1 MLHCCIVAFVFTAAT
16 NWMVFMGPQ
25 MGSVLRTC
33 PDGMGSP
40 FNSGF
45 KEGSR
50 WAERNAAAQ
59 NGGDVSAPFSWRQ
72 QGRAKR
78 PRSHR
83 RQRGAAHHAPQRRQ
97 APPPSVHAPAIQA
110 AKAAPLAPEAARLSP
125 MQRRLSQAEQMRAM
139 RARAHATIAHAE
151 LGNATAL
158 RRDIERTLSSVV
170 PSGARAR
177 EEAERLGTTNS
188 SIARVYSAEPK
199 LLARAL
205 AADSNRRHRS
215 SRSLIPRRDL
225 DAISSSSSAPSSLD
239 GAGWRRDPLSPSH
252 HGATLHTRP
261 VGAGTR
267 ATAKHFADELK
278 TGGGSNGGGGHQNS
292 SLHARRRAEI
302 YALNAVMMR
311 VEERRVL
318 LAQLSREEGLAV
330 SAQRTLQ
337 QQKQQQQ
344 QQNGEQNGERNTP
357 MPCSSGD
364 ALRSPLSVGAGQ
376 GLAHRDGEKSRG
388 AYDPMGILSSPD
400 LTYRRLS

>member
-1 MLHCCIVAFVFTAAT
+1 
-16 NWMVFMGPQ
+16 

-83 RQRGAAHHAPQRRQ
+83 RQRGAAHHALQRRQ

-177 EEAERLGTTNS
+177 EEAERLGTTNP

-215 SRSLIPRRDL
+215 SRSLIPRR
-225 DAISSSSSAPSSLD
+225 
-239 GAGWRRDPLSPSH
+239 GRDPLSPSH

-278 TGGGSNGGGGHQNS
+278 TGSNHS

-337 QQKQQQQ
+337 QQKQQQ
-344 QQNGEQNGERNTP
+344 NGEQNGE
-357 MPCSSGD
+357 
-364 ALRSPLSVGAGQ
+364 
-376 GLAHRDGEKSRG
+376 
-388 AYDPMGILSSPD
+388 
-400 LTYRRLS
+400 